1 MKWTYD
7 WLKDYL
13 NTDAT
18 AEQIADTLTR
28 TGLEVEDLIVPV
40 SPIAAKIVECE
51 PLAGSDHLHILKVD
65 DGSGTL
71 RQVVCGAPN
80 ARVGLISALAVP
92 GCVIEGHEIKSGK
105 LRGVLSDGMMCSG
118 RELGINE
125 DHSGIIELPDNT
137 KIGSD
142 VLNTE
147 TVFDAGI
154 TPNRPD
160 YLAVRGIARD
170 LSATGLGEYIAP
182 VDDFPEYGTGSRN
195 VHVETEKCLGYSLCE
210 IRNIKIAPSNNK
222 ISSRLRAIGINP
234 KNAPIDATNY
244 ICYDMGQPMHCFD
257 ADEIQGD
264 ITVRMAKDGEE
275 FTDLFGTK
283 HTLKETDVVIADD
296 AGILALAGVVGG
308 ARGMTTENTKNI
320 ILESAYFNPVS
331 VRKTSKRLGISTDS
345 SYRYERGIDPT
356 LTPRALARAANIILE
371 QCGGE
376 IYGTVAAG
384 EFFNPP
390 AEYGG
395 ATEEFWEDWEN
406 IMKNKY
412 VPKIRYTPDIFGKKT
427 GIEMDEVEQ
436 HNILFDLGYEI
447 DEDDKSWI
455 LTPPS
460 NRVDVEIPENI
471 VSELIRIYGYDN
483 IAKAAVHKPTDS
495 APHRD
500 YYIDKKRELA
510 TRGLNEAKSFG
521 FGNSKIEEMLS
532 DKSIVKIA
540 NPIVNDMDTARNG
553 LLGNLLGFVAENE
566 KRGFPDLN
574 IFELGTVFDGEKP
587 DEQHTQICII
597 RTGNT
602 SPKHWQRRNRPT
614 DIYDV
619 KADLVALMHGQRFT
633 VSADNA
639 PLWAHP
645 FRYGA
650 IMQGKKKIAEF
661 GELHPSIAH
670 KLKIKTNV
678 NIAIVDDVE
687 NLPNARRPKEPVISE
702 FQPITRDFA
711 FIVDADFPAEKLVGT
726 AAATDARIT
735 DSVVFDAFDMGDGKK
750 SIAFTITITPT
761 DNMSDEDL
769 QKLQNAVIANVEKK
783 CDAKIRDK

>member
-13 NTDAT
+13 KTDAT

-92 GCVIEGHEIKSGK
+92 GCIIEGHEIKSGK

-390 AEYGG
+390 AEYGD

-495 APHRD
+495 APHKD
-500 YYIDKKRELA
+500 FYIGIKKELA
-510 TRGLNEAKSFG
+510 ARGLNEAKSYG
-521 FGNSKIEEMLS
+521 FGDSKIEELLS
-532 DKSIVKIA
+532 DKPIIKIA
-540 NPIVNDMDTARNG
+540 NPIINNMDTARNG
-553 LLGNLLGFVAENE
+553 LLGTMLGFVSENE

-574 IFELGTVFDGEKP
+574 LFELGTVFDGDKP
-587 DEQHTQICII
+587 DEQHTQICIV
-597 RTGNT
+597 RTGDT
-602 SPKHWQRRNRPT
+602 APKHWQHRNRPT

-619 KADLVALMHGQRFT
+619 KADLIALMHGQRFT
-633 VSADNA
+633 ISADNA

-661 GELHPSIAH
+661 GEIHPSIAH

-687 NLPNARRPKEPVISE
+687 NLPNARRPKEPVVSE

-726 AAATDARIT
+726 AVSTDARIT
-735 DSVVFDAFDMGDGKK
+735 DSIVFDAFDMGDGKK

-761 DNMSDEDL
+761 ENMSDEDL

-783 CDAKIRDK
+783 CNAKIRDK